1 MQHRS
6 CKSGALQEP
15 AAQPPRQ
22 IGCTVG
28 KASDLERGSGHVS
41 WWIQSVQPRREG
53 EILKESEVVVEKRLM
68 GKKPNMASDAT
79 GALVEGFTENS
90 NVA

>member
-28 KASDLERGSGHVS
+28 KASALEGGSGHVS
-41 WWIQSVQPRREG
+41 WWIQSVQPSREG
-53 EILKESEVVVEKRLM
+53 EILKQCEVVVEKRLM

-79 GALVEGFTENS
+79 GSFIERFTENAD
-90 NVA
+90 VA